1 MHLTTPLLTRR
12 RFIQAGLCTTLATA
26 LHGQQI
32 IGANNRV
39 RIALIGCGGRGHS
52 LIKQF
57 TIIPGVE
64 LVAICDAD
72 TAQMALVAANLGQD
86 DIKVDQVQDYREV
99 YDRSDIDAV
108 VIATPNFWHALQA
121 TQAMEAGKHVYV
133 EKPVSFTLWE
143 GLQLE
148 AAETKYGK
156 VISAG
161 YQNRS
166 DKGPSAGIQYVKEG
180 HLGKIKK
187 VRSLCFRNRNSI
199 GKIEQPLAMPATL
212 DHNLWLG
219 PVQDHEIVR
228 PKLHYDWHWD
238 FRTGNGDLGNQGVH
252 EIDMVCWL
260 LGDPQLPTQVNT
272 FGNRFAW
279 DDAGNTPNMLSV
291 WFQMGGADVILET
304 NDLKMSPD
312 RNVASNRM
320 GTRVGII
327 AECENGILKGGRGGM
342 MAMENDGRT
351 VIQKFPGDGGK
362 SHQRK
367 FIDAIRNNAPSMV
380 GSRIRDA
387 HKSASLAELGNISYQ
402 LGELVSN
409 TEALQS
415 VGANEDLHEILSD
428 QQKQLAAWGINDLQY
443 YMGKTLDI
451 DPASNTLKTLGVNP
465 ALTGPHY
472 RKGFELKPLV

>member
-1 MHLTTPLLTRR
+1 MPFTTPLLTRR
-12 RFIQAGLCTTLATA
+12 RFIQAGMCTALATA

-32 IGANNRV
+32 IGANSRV
-39 RIALIGCGGRGHS
+39 RLALIGCGSRGRG
-52 LIKQF
+52 LIQQF
-57 TIIPGVE
+57 IKLPGVE

-72 TAQMALVAANLGQD
+72 TAHMHQLAAQLSEK
-86 DIKVDQVQDYREV
+86 DIKVDLVQDYRKV

-108 VIATPNFWHALQA
+108 VIATPNYWHALHA
-121 TQAMEAGKHVYV
+121 IQAMEAGKHVYV
-133 EKPVSFTLWE
+133 EKPVTFTLWE

-148 AAETKYGK
+148 AAEMKYGK

-166 DKGPSAGIQYVKEG
+166 DKGPQAGIQYVQQG
-180 HLGKIKK
+180 NLGQVKK

-199 GKIEQPLAMPATL
+199 GKIDHPLAMPSTL

-219 PVQDHEIVR
+219 PVHDHTIMR

-238 FRTGNGDLGNQGVH
+238 YRTGNGDLGNQGVH

-260 LGDPQLPTQVNT
+260 LGEPELPTQVKA

-279 DDAGNTPNMLSV
+279 NDAGDTPNMLSV

-304 NDLKMSPD
+304 NDLKLAPD
-312 RNVASNRM
+312 RNAPGHRM

-342 MAMENDGRT
+342 MAVENDGRT
-351 VIQKFPGDGGK
+351 VIRKFPGDGGAP
-362 SHQRK
+362 HQSK
-367 FIDAIRNNAPSMV
+367 FIEAVRNNDPSMV

-387 HKSASLAELGNISYQ
+387 HKSASLAHLGDISYRM
-402 LGELVSN
+402 GDLVST
-409 TEALQS
+409 TEVLQG
-415 VGANEDLHEILSD
+415 VGDNEDLRDILSD
-428 QQKQLAAWGINDLQY
+428 QQKQLAAWGINDPQY

-451 DPASNTLKTLGVNP
+451 DPRRNALKTPGVDP
-465 ALTGPHY
+465 ALTGPNY
-472 RKGFELKPLV
+472 RKGFELKPLI